1 MGVVSKIV
9 FKSKGIYDNNAKYE
23 ELDYVR
29 YSGCLWGA
37 KKETQG
43 NTPPSTPEGT
53 SEYWALL
60 VRDGEYTGSMPTWNQ
75 IDDKPFSKIGGGFNV
90 KDDGT
95 LEVVFP
101 TPPEQFIT
109 STSNTFSVTDKKL
122 DIKVDGNTVRKREDG
137 TLYAEVTSAGFD
149 INALPEVVE
158 LNATDSLPL
167 YSTNAKGSRKT
178 TWSNI
183 VTKIMAK
190 LSVVY
195 EGATG
200 SKILSSTRVL
210 DSIDDI
216 NKNDTGY
223 LVAGASAVKDIYK
236 YVAPLPTQ
244 APAFSGTENEYPKG
258 SVVTYNGAVYY
269 ALVDIPKGSSWN
281 STKWKVWDNNIPIR
295 FGIDADGN
303 YGYYKAGAD
312 TVTPFK
318 TKDTKPTPTSEMKLV
333 RSTVA
338 TGVSSKKE
346 YNIKTLFPD
355 VDLTNVTSANFAIL
369 QTGTPSGNAE
379 ATYTAVTTQAV
390 RATLESSKPS
400 ISYSGGTLTVTPPQ
414 MSAKANTLGTPSV
427 ATKSAYAQVTV
438 YFYHIEKVE
447 S

>member
-75 IDDKPFSKIGGGFNV
+75 IDEKPFSKIGGGFNV

-101 TPPEQFIT
+101 APPEQFIT
-109 STSNTFSVTDKKL
+109 STSNVFSTTDKKL
-122 DIKVDGNTVRKREDG
+122 DLKFDGNTIRKTEDG
-137 TLYAEVTSAGFD
+137 ILYAEVSSAGFD
-149 INALPEVVE
+149 INALPDVVE
-158 LNATDSLPL
+158 LNANDTLPL
-167 YSTNAKGSRKT
+167 YSTNAKASRKT

-200 SKILSSTRVL
+200 NKILSSTRIL

-216 NKNDTGY
+216 NDNDTGY
-223 LVAGASAVKDIYK
+223 LVAGASAVKDIYQ
-236 YVAPLPTQ
+236 YVAPFPTQ
-244 APAFSGTENEYPKG
+244 APAFSGSENEYPKG
-258 SVVTYNGAVYY
+258 SVVTYNGTVYY

-281 STKWKVWDNNIPIR
+281 SSKWKVWDNNIPIR

-318 TKDTKPTPTSEMKLV
+318 TKDSGTKTATLV
-333 RSTVA
+333 RETIGTLTSA
-338 TGVSSKKE
+338 SSKT
-346 YNIKTLFPD
+346 YDIKSLFPN
-355 VDLTNVTSANFAIL
+355 VDLENVTSSNFAIV
-369 QTGTPSGNAE
+369 QTG
-379 ATYTAVTTQAV
+379 
-390 RATLESSKPS
+390 S
-400 ISYSGGTLTVTPPQ
+400 ISSNYNQSASSYDNTYYLRAHLSITAPTLDYNASTYKLTVKASSSTSKATTDAGATTYASVSKTQTP
-414 MSAKANTLGTPSV
+414 TT
-427 ATKSAYAQVTV
+427 TI
-438 YFYHIEKVE
+438 YFYHT
-447 S
+447 